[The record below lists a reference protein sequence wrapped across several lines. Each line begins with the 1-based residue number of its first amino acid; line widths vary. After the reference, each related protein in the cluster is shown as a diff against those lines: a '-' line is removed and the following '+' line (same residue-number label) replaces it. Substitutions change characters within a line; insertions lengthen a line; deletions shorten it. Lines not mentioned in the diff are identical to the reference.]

1 MRAPYMA
8 RCIRHTGA
16 LWQAWWGMPELPE
29 VETVTRQLRP
39 HLEGRVIEAVEIRD
53 PRWCQPDDTAITE
66 AALTGQRLLALD
78 RRGKHLIWRTDGGT
92 LLLHLRMTGV
102 LLVDS
107 ADDAPYQRVV
117 LTLDDGATVRFCDP
131 RRFGTGRWFDD
142 DAEADAHL
150 DARLGP
156 EPLSDA
162 FDGRALHRA
171 IRGRRSSIKALL
183 LDQKVVAGVGNIYA
197 DEALFHARI
206 HPLRRGEQLTL
217 AQCTALAA
225 GVRRSLEDGIAAGGA
240 TIDDFRHVDGF
251 EGWFQNDFRVH
262 RREGLPCPECGTPVI
277 RRTVAQ
283 RSTYSCDRC
292 QSKPRGVR

>member
-1 MRAPYMA
+1 
-8 RCIRHTGA
+8 
-16 LWQAWWGMPELPE
+16 MPELPE

-39 HLEGRVIEAVEIRD
+39 HLEGRVIAAVEIRD
-53 PRWCQPDDTAITE
+53 PRWCQPNDTAVTE
-66 AALTGQRLLALD
+66 AALAGQRLLALD

-107 ADDAPYQRVV
+107 DADAPYQRVV
-117 LTLDDGATVRFCDP
+117 LTLDDGTIVRFCDP
-131 RRFGTGRWFDD
+131 RRFGTGLWFDD
-142 DAEADAHL
+142 DLAADAYL

-162 FDGRALHRA
+162 FDGAALQRGL
-171 IRGRRSSIKALL
+171 RGRRSPIKGLL
-183 LDQKVVAGVGNIYA
+183 LNQKVVAGVGNIYA

-206 HPLRRGEQLTL
+206 HPLREGGQLTG
-217 AQCTALAA
+217 AQCAALAA
-225 GVRRSLEDGIAAGGA
+225 GVRRALEDGLAAGGA

-251 EGWFQNDFRVH
+251 EGWFQLDFRVH
-262 RREGLPCPECGTPVI
+262 RREGLPCPECGTPVT
-277 RRTVAQ
+277 RRTVTQ

-292 QSKPRGVR
+292 QPKPRGVR

>member
-1 MRAPYMA
+1 
-8 RCIRHTGA
+8 
-16 LWQAWWGMPELPE
+16 MPELPE

-39 HLEGRVIEAVEIRD
+39 HLEGRVVRSVEILD
-53 PRWCQPDDTAITE
+53 PRWCQPDDSAVTE
-66 AALTGQRLLALD
+66 AAITGRRLLGLE
-78 RRGKHLIWRTDGGT
+78 RRGKHLIWRFDGGT

-102 LLVDS
+102 LL
-107 ADDAPYQRVV
+107 ADGAADAPYQRVV
-117 LTLDDGATVRFCDP
+117 LTLDDGVTIRFCDP

-142 DAEADAHL
+142 GAEADAHL

-171 IRGRRSSIKALL
+171 IRTRRTSVKALL

-197 DEALFHARI
+197 DEALFHARV
-206 HPLRRGEQLTL
+206 HPLRRGEQLT
-217 AQCTALAA
+217 AGQCAALAD
-225 GVRRSLEDGIAAGGA
+225 GVKRALRDGIASGGA

-251 EGWFQNDFRVH
+251 EGWFQLDFRVH
-262 RREGLPCPECGTPVI
+262 RREGLPCPECGTPVV

-292 QSKPRGVR
+292 QPKPRGAR

>member
-1 MRAPYMA
+1 
-8 RCIRHTGA
+8 
-16 LWQAWWGMPELPE
+16 MPELPE

-39 HLEGRVIEAVEIRD
+39 HLEGRVVAQVD
-53 PRWCQPDDTAITE
+53 VLDSRWCQPDDRFVTA
-66 AALTGQRLLALD
+66 AALTGRRLLALE
-78 RRGKHLIWRTDGGT
+78 RRGKHLVWRTDGGT

-117 LTLDDGATVRFCDP
+117 LTLDDGTTVRFCDP
-131 RRFGTGRWFDD
+131 RRFGTGRWFAD
-142 DAEADAHL
+142 DAAADAHL
-150 DARLGP
+150 DGRLGP
-156 EPLSDA
+156 EPLSA
-162 FDGRALHRA
+162 TFDGPALRRA
-171 IRGRRSSIKALL
+171 IRRRSSAIKGLL

-197 DEALFHARI
+197 DEALFHARV
-206 HPLRRGEQLTL
+206 HPLRRGEQLTT
-217 AQCTALAA
+217 AQCAALAA
-225 GVRRSLEDGIAAGGA
+225 GVRRALEDGIAAGGA

-262 RREGLPCPECGTPVI
+262 RREGLPCPECGTPVT

-292 QSKPRGVR
+292 QPKPRGVR

>member
-1 MRAPYMA
+1 
-8 RCIRHTGA
+8 
-16 LWQAWWGMPELPE
+16 MPELPE

-39 HLEGRVIEAVEIRD
+39 HLEGRVIEAVEIHD

-66 AALTGQRLLALD
+66 AALTGRRLLTLE

-102 LLVDS
+102 LLVDG
-107 ADDAPYQRVV
+107 ADAAPYQRVV

-142 DAEADAHL
+142 HAAADAYL
-150 DARLGP
+150 DGRLGP

-171 IRGRRSSIKALL
+171 IRRRRTSIKALL

-217 AQCTALAA
+217 AQCTALAD
-225 GVRRSLEDGIAAGGA
+225 GVKRALDDGIAAGGA

-251 EGWFQNDFRVH
+251 EGWFQLDFRVH

-292 QSKPRGVR
+292 QPKPRGLR